1 LRTGLL
7 VAAHHGSHTSTGAA
21 WLDQLRPR
29 AIVVQAGRRN
39 RYGHPHRVVIERIE
53 ARAIPW
59 VNTAT
64 CGAAIW
70 RSDAPAELR
79 CERWRERHYWQ
90 QLDRAASSPG

>member
-1 LRTGLL
+1 
-7 VAAHHGSHTSTGAA
+7 
-21 WLDQLRPR
+21 
-29 AIVVQAGRRN
+29 
-39 RYGHPHRVVIERIE
+39 VVIERIE

-90 QLDRAASSPG
+90 QLDRAASSAD